1 MDEYGGIRR
10 EMKADWDKLREMRA
24 IEGRWRQIK
33 DNEGILEVSGAMGE
47 HEGQCRKI
55 GSIERRCR
63 HKNGNE
69 GIRAIM

>member
-33 DNEGILEVSGAMGE
+33 DNEGI
-47 HEGQCRKI
+47 
-55 GSIERRCR
+55 
-63 HKNGNE
+63 
-69 GIRAIM
+69 

>member
-10 EMKADWDKLREMRA
+10 EMKADRDKLREMRA
-24 IEGRWRQIK
+24 IEGRWRQIR
-33 DNEGILEVSGAMGE
+33 DNEAYRRIWGIMRE